1 SSPSTSSTPTDLFP
15 LSLHDALPIFLGASH
30 TYSTSLNDRVLSF
43 TFDHIMLPDSN
54 TNEPGSHGFAQFSI
68 RPVGMSPGSSVENFA
83 DIYFDFNP
91 PIRTNTSVVAVPLA
105 TAVPSFAAAS
115 ASVFPNPAS
124 TELLIKGNGPW
135 EATIWSADGRL
146 QA

>member
-83 DIYFDFNP
+83 D
-91 PIRTNTSVVAVPLA
+91 RSEEHTS
-105 TAVPSFAAAS
+105 
-115 ASVFPNPAS
+115 
-124 TELLIKGNGPW
+124 ELQSRENLVCRRMLEKK
-135 EATIWSADGRL
+135 
-146 QA
+146 

>member
-1 SSPSTSSTPTDLFP
+1 
-15 LSLHDALPIFLGASH
+15 
-30 TYSTSLNDRVLSF
+30 
-43 TFDHIMLPDSN
+43 
-54 TNEPGSHGFAQFSI
+54 
-68 RPVGMSPGSSVENFA
+68 
-83 DIYFDFNP
+83 
-91 PIRTNTSVVAVPLA
+91 VVAVPLA

-146 QA
+146 QARYTNITAAVPISGLAPGMYAIHIGGRDGSVTVERFVKE